1 LMPIT
6 SYRRQLHVVAYL
18 DRLHPHP
25 LCAMGTRLGLL
36 SPERREH
43 GDAPPARNRFEKRM
57 MSAIPNSPAATRKRE
72 RSLPAMSEITKF
84 VTYGAALGG
93 IYLSVGFLFYFAM
106 KEKLFTDGGTMPAPL
121 QKLFAGS
128 FFASVPGD
136 NAAWV
141 LLGLLEALVVVLL
154 AVSLLR
160 GEFLPQRRKP
170 ILLAGLSVSLLAFGV
185 MGLANDMIGNNA
197 TVIELFTYFG
207 VTIVA
212 MFLIRQMSPYR
223 PMSWLA
229 GEMDD

>member
-1 LMPIT
+1 MATT
-6 SYRRQLHVVAYL
+6 SIKSPTSVETRVRTATHPATAEIARVATY
-18 DRLHPHP
+18 
-25 LCAMGTRLGLL
+25 
-36 SPERREH
+36 
-43 GDAPPARNRFEKRM
+43 
-57 MSAIPNSPAATRKRE
+57 ATT
-72 RSLPAMSEITKF
+72 LA
-84 VTYGAALGG
+84 G
-93 IYLSVGFLFYFAM
+93 IYLSVGFLFYYAA
-106 KEKLFTDGGTMPAPL
+106 KEKLFVDGGTMPAGL

-141 LLGLLEALVVVLL
+141 LLGLLEASVVVLL

-170 ILLAGLSVSLLAFGV
+170 ILLAGLGVSLLAFGV
-185 MGLANDMIGNNA
+185 MGVANDMIGNTA

-207 VTIVA
+207 VTVVV

-229 GEMDD
+229 GGKDE

>member
-1 LMPIT
+1 
-6 SYRRQLHVVAYL
+6 
-18 DRLHPHP
+18 
-25 LCAMGTRLGLL
+25 
-36 SPERREH
+36 
-43 GDAPPARNRFEKRM
+43 
-57 MSAIPNSPAATRKRE
+57 
-72 RSLPAMSEITKF
+72 MSEITKF

-229 GEMDD
+229 GQNPSDKSCPGQELFLLSGVWALRCSHTPARDHRSEETALLYDERQLNEQRHTNLAGRVRNRYEGALRRR